1 MTAYMIAQV
10 NVTDPE
16 KFEEYRALVPATLE
30 KYGGEYIVRGGE
42 MAVLEGDMPYPRLVV
57 IRFPDMDAIKRWHA
71 SEEYAGA
78 LEMRQA
84 ASDSVLVAVDGY
96 DG

>member
-16 KFEEYRALVPATLE
+16 KFEEYRALVPATLK
-30 KYGGEYIVRGGE
+30 KYGGKYIVRGGE
-42 MAVLEGDMPYPRLVV
+42 MAVLEGDMVV
-57 IRFPDMDAIKRWHA
+57 IAFPDMDAIKRWHA

-78 LEMRQA
+78 LKMRQA